1 MNQPT
6 RICFPLV
13 LIALVTMAGCGGRPG
28 TAEVK
33 GRVVFK
39 DGSVPRGAVC
49 VVRFQPS
56 VDSTAEIRKAATGDI
71 QADGFFE
78 AFTRKPGDGV
88 FLGKYDVTFSVL
100 ADGTDSASSLIDQ
113 KYTKSAST
121 PYHVTIED
129 DVADLEFQLEP
140 PASTG
145 TKK

>member
-1 MNQPT
+1 MLA
-6 RICFPLV
+6 I
-13 LIALVTMAGCGGRPG
+13 AGCGRRAG

-39 DGSVPRGAVC
+39 DGTVPRGAVC
-49 VVRFQPS
+49 VVRFQPAA
-56 VDSTAEIRKAATGDI
+56 DSPAEIRKAATGDI
-71 QADGFFE
+71 EADGFFE

-100 ADGTDSASSLIDQ
+100 GDGTDSNSSLIDQ
-113 KYTKSAST
+113 KYTKAAST
-121 PYHVTIED
+121 PYHITIED

-140 PASTG
+140 PANAG